1 MRSGIKPSG
10 NRDGRFCLLCHC
22 ALLMYHIGMKRFIAT
37 DIMDF
42 RELRES
48 GKLYVDKTSYAYSL
62 VNPDT
67 GKFYFISRPR
77 RYGKSL
83 MCSTLKYIFQGR
95 RDLFEGLY
103 IAEKTDYD
111 FREYPV
117 LHFNFARFNTES
129 FESFYS
135 DFQMETMSLIRNA
148 GGEIELSHPS
158 TMLNQFLMSSKRQSV
173 IIIDEFDAPVSDSLD
188 DKDKLKKMQSEFS
201 AFYSIIKND
210 EEKVRFLF
218 ITGVTK
224 LSNMSIFSKMNNL
237 NDISMDSEFSAA
249 FGYTEAEL
257 EENFSEYIDEYLA
270 TDSCPFSS
278 REGFLREIRDYY
290 DGYRFSPD
298 DEKKVY
304 NPVSIGFFFSKG
316 CSFRNYWQ
324 NTGVSTLAVELAE
337 KYDLLSIVERI
348 PSVGMEAFTS
358 FDIASLADKNLMKS
372 SVYALLYYTGYLTIE
387 EGNTS
392 GLRLRFPNKEVSSSF
407 TASLVQRYLGRD
419 SDMGSFIY
427 DMKSALGEGNTEMA
441 ISILKEFYSAIPYAV
456 LFKERREESYHLIF
470 HSFFTA
476 YGADATAEDMTS
488 KGRADEVVKTRD
500 HIYIFELKVDR
511 DADAAIKQIKERGY
525 WQKYL
530 HSGRNLHL
538 VGLDFSSETR
548 NIREWKEEMLDRA
561 QEGVPFSAK

>member
-1 MRSGIKPSG
+1 
-10 NRDGRFCLLCHC
+10 
-22 ALLMYHIGMKRFIAT
+22 MYRIGMKRFIAT

-298 DEKKVY
+298 DETKVY

-316 CSFRNYWQ
+316 CIFRNYWQ
-324 NTGVSTLAVELAE
+324 NTGVSTLAVELARR
-337 KYDLLSIVERI
+337 YNLVSLVEDNPPVLDI
-348 PSVGMEAFTS
+348 STFTS
-358 FDIASLADKNLMKS
+358 FDIGMLSDRNLDS
-372 SVYALLYYTGYLTIE
+372 YSVYALLYYAGYLTIADAI
-387 EGNTS
+387 GD
-392 GLRLRFPNKEVSSSF
+392 GILLRFPNTEIRTSF
-407 TASLVQRYLGRD
+407 TKSLAGMYSDSGGRTAAMITAGRNAMEAGD
-419 SDMGSFIY
+419 TPALMRNLSAWYESCIY
-427 DMKSALGEGNTEMA
+427 QILNAKTE
-441 ISILKEFYSAIPYAV
+441 KP
-456 LFKERREESYHLIF
+456 YHLIF
-470 HSFFTA
+470 HLFFVA
-476 YGADATAEDMTS
+476 AGGRPASEDPS
-488 KGRADEVVKTRD
+488 LRGRADTAVSAKK
-500 HIYIFELKVDR
+500 HIYIFELKVDES
-511 DADAAIKQIKERGY
+511 ADAALGQIKERKY
-525 WQKYL
+525 WKKY
-530 HSGRNLHL
+530 SGEGKQIHL
-538 VGLDFSSETR
+538 VGVSFSSDTR
-548 NIREWKEEMLDRA
+548 EIAGYREELIEA
-561 QEGVPFSAK
+561 